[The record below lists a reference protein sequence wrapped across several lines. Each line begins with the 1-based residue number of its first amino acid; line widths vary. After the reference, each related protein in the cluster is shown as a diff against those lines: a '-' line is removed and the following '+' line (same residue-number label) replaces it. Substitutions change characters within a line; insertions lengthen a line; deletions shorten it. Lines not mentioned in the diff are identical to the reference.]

1 MKTRQFVALLRG
13 VNVGGN
19 NIIRMA
25 DLKACLEK
33 AGFAAVAT
41 VIQSGNVLLESGE
54 HPCRLHQL
62 CDPSRTCVHP
72 AGPPGSERPPCRSW
86 PLLGQPFCPAHDP
99 ARKGQL
105 APVEAAGVERAR
117 VREAVDDPPP
127 APASAPNGARP
138 RPGDPL
144 AAVRDFVRRAS
155 GGDLAYL
162 LNLVAGE
169 VRMRTGAARDR

>member
-62 CDPSRTCVHP
+62 CDPEPHVWPFRRP
-72 AGPPGSERPPCRSW
+72 AWIRAAALP
-86 PLLGQPFCPAHDP
+86 
-99 ARKGQL
+99 QL
-105 APVEAAGVERAR
+105 AA
-117 VREAVDDPPP
+117 
-127 APASAPNGARP
+127 ARP
-138 RPGDPL
+138 
-144 AAVRDFVRRAS
+144 AVLSRA
-155 GGDLAYL
+155 
-162 LNLVAGE
+162 
-169 VRMRTGAARDR
+169 